1 MDANQFFSI
10 ANQASPTLDAFA
22 QGTPGLALP
31 SGKTDFANLF
41 NGQMLAQM
49 RQEFAAPVPVQV
61 DLQLVSLG
69 PKINLITADAPLPD
83 MESLASFAR
92 AQGLDEEAVRT
103 LFGGSSTLTSQKLTD
118 LLDQDL
124 AQGTPDTTVQLA
136 PVMASVPTLVVPIAV
151 AARQAPVSAPS
162 TAPIPSPANAATL
175 VDLLDQGTAQGTLD
189 TTAPLAPVVA
199 SVPTPVVAITVA
211 AKQAPVSA
219 PSAAPMTSPANA
231 AKLVDLLDQDPAQGI
246 PDMTAPLASVMASV
260 PTPVVAITVAA
271 KQAPVSATSAGSN
284 LIAANGNLR
293 PNLLGQSTAAP
304 AELLQTLADLS
315 TPADPV
321 IAYLI
326 SAQMSARQQTAL
338 SATNA
343 PVTDMPSHAVA
354 DPMQIAMRIRLDVQS
369 QEITRRLSLMSGSS
383 QKASWAAI
391 AGSGIAD
398 TGLTKPWE
406 TLHID
411 IPSVPLSGLS
421 DSPIALISDLTAGIA
436 PLYGGSGETAKT
448 FPSDAATASNAEPPS
463 ESVLLAQRSAQYQ
476 QLADRIG
483 QSLGERLLSQIERGE
498 WSLKLRL
505 QPESLGRVDVALA
518 MHAGALD
525 ASFASDNSMTR
536 DLILQGAAKLRDTLA
551 QSGMAVAT
559 VWVGGDQGRKHDG
572 NPTPGRSFKSA
583 SGAIRKSD
591 AEPVLGVSS
600 PGRPSTTSEGLDV
613 LA

>member
-10 ANQASPTLDAFA
+10 ANQACPTLDALA
-22 QGTPGLALP
+22 LGTPGVAVP

-118 LLDQDL
+118 SLDQSQVQGATDTNAKDL
-124 AQGTPDTTVQLA
+124 ATSL
-136 PVMASVPTLVVPIAV
+136 
-151 AARQAPVSAPS
+151 
-162 TAPIPSPANAATL
+162 PA
-175 VDLLDQGTAQGTLD
+175 
-189 TTAPLAPVVA
+189 
-199 SVPTPVVAITVA
+199 PVVAITVA

-231 AKLVDLLDQDPAQGI
+231 ARWVDLLDQG
-246 PDMTAPLASVMASV
+246 TAHGTRDTTVPLAPVMASV

-293 PNLLGQSTAAP
+293 PNLLGQSTAPP

-321 IAYLI
+321 IPYLI

-391 AGSGIAD
+391 AGSGITD
-398 TGLTKPWE
+398 TGLTKPLE
-406 TLHID
+406 MLHID

-421 DSPIALISDLTAGIA
+421 DSPIALISDLAAGIA

-600 PGRPSTTSEGLDV
+600 PGRIPTAADGLDV

>member
-10 ANQASPTLDAFA
+10 ANQACPTLDALA
-22 QGTPGLALP
+22 LGTPGVAVP

-69 PKINLITADAPLPD
+69 PKINLITADGPLPD

-103 LFGGSSTLTSQKLTD
+103 LFGSPPTSINPKLTD
-118 LLDQDL
+118 LLDQSPAQFLSEKPAQTANVPLSLPTPGSEFPTSSIAANSSTLL
-124 AQGTPDTTVQLA
+124 ARHEQKPAQRSPDMPDPL
-136 PVMASVPTLVVPIAV
+136 ASVLALMPGRV
-151 AARQAPVSAPS
+151 
-162 TAPIPSPANAATL
+162 AATL
-175 VDLLDQGTAQGTLD
+175 TALNQPPELPLSSIPVSSSTPVDLLNQSQVLAVSD
-189 TTAPLAPVVA
+189 TTAPLTCAIA
-199 SVPTPVVAITVA
+199 SVPSPIVATTVTPHPIQVLALATRPGSIAVNESPLPNLMSLGTA
-211 AKQAPVSA
+211 ATAELPQ
-219 PSAAPMTSPANA
+219 TPADSIKTA
-231 AKLVDLLDQDPAQGI
+231 DPLIAY
-246 PDMTAPLASVMASV
+246 LASV
-260 PTPVVAITVAA
+260 
-271 KQAPVSATSAGSN
+271 
-284 LIAANGNLR
+284 
-293 PNLLGQSTAAP
+293 
-304 AELLQTLADLS
+304 
-315 TPADPV
+315 
-321 IAYLI
+321 
-326 SAQMSARQQTAL
+326 QMSARQQTAL
-338 SATNA
+338 PVTNA

-398 TGLTKPWE
+398 TGLTKPCE

-448 FPSDAATASNAEPPS
+448 LPSDAATASNAEPTS

-476 QLADRIG
+476 QLADRVG
-483 QSLGERLLSQIERGE
+483 QSLGERLLSQIEKGE

-518 MHAGALD
+518 MHGGALD

-536 DLILQGAAKLRDTLA
+536 DLILQGAGKLRDTLA

-600 PGRPSTTSEGLDV
+600 PGRLSTTNEGLDV

>member
-1 MDANQFFSI
+1 VDANQFFSI

-293 PNLLGQSTAAP
+293 PNLMSLGTAAT
-304 AELLQTLADLS
+304 AELPQ
-315 TPADPV
+315 TPADSIKTADPL
-321 IAYLI
+321 IAYLV
-326 SAQMSARQQTAL
+326 SVQMSARQQTAVPV
-338 SATNA
+338 TNA
-343 PVTDMPSHAVA
+343 PVQDMPSHAVA
-354 DPMQIAMRIRLDVQS
+354 DPMQLAMRVRLDVQS

-391 AGSGIAD
+391 AGSGITD

-421 DSPIALISDLTAGIA
+421 DSPIALISDLAAGIA

>member
-22 QGTPGLALP
+22 QGTPGVTLP
-31 SGKTDFANLF
+31 SGNTDFANLF

-118 LLDQDL
+118 LLDQDP

-136 PVMASVPTLVVPIAV
+136 PVMASVPTPVVPIAV
-151 AARQAPVSAPS
+151 AAKQAPISAPS
-162 TAPIPSPANAATL
+162 TGSRSIMVSGPPLPNLPGLNAAT
-175 VDLLDQGTAQGTLD
+175 
-189 TTAPLAPVVA
+189 
-199 SVPTPVVAITVA
+199 TVA
-211 AKQAPVSA
+211 PSQAV
-219 PSAAPMTSPANA
+219 
-231 AKLVDLLDQDPAQGI
+231 
-246 PDMTAPLASVMASV
+246 
-260 PTPVVAITVAA
+260 
-271 KQAPVSATSAGSN
+271 
-284 LIAANGNLR
+284 
-293 PNLLGQSTAAP
+293 
-304 AELLQTLADLS
+304 
-315 TPADPV
+315 ADPIV
-321 IAYLI
+321 TADPLIAYLV
-326 SAQMSARQQTAL
+326 SVQMSARQQTAVPV
-338 SATNA
+338 TNA
-343 PVTDMPSHAVA
+343 PVQDMPSHTVA
-354 DPMQIAMRIRLDVQS
+354 DPMQLAMRVRLDVQS

-483 QSLGERLLSQIERGE
+483 QSLGERLLSQIEKGE

-591 AEPVLGVSS
+591 AEPVLGVSP

>member
-10 ANQASPTLDAFA
+10 ANQASPTLDALA
-22 QGTPGLALP
+22 LGAPGLAVP

-103 LFGGSSTLTSQKLTD
+103 LFGSPPTSINPKLTD
-118 LLDQDL
+118 LLDQSPAQFLSEKPAQAANVPLSLPTPGSEFPTSSIAANSSTLL
-124 AQGTPDTTVQLA
+124 ARHEQKPAQRSPDMPDPL
-136 PVMASVPTLVVPIAV
+136 ASVLALMPGRV
-151 AARQAPVSAPS
+151 
-162 TAPIPSPANAATL
+162 AATL
-175 VDLLDQGTAQGTLD
+175 TALNQPPELPLSSIPVSSSTPVDLLNQSQVLAVSD
-189 TTAPLAPVVA
+189 TTAPLTCAIA
-199 SVPTPVVAITVA
+199 SVPSPIVATTVTPHPI
-211 AKQAPVSA
+211 QVSA
-219 PSAAPMTSPANA
+219 LATRPGSIAVNESPLPNLMSLGTAATAELPQTPADSIKTA
-231 AKLVDLLDQDPAQGI
+231 DPLIAY
-246 PDMTAPLASVMASV
+246 LASV
-260 PTPVVAITVAA
+260 
-271 KQAPVSATSAGSN
+271 
-284 LIAANGNLR
+284 
-293 PNLLGQSTAAP
+293 
-304 AELLQTLADLS
+304 
-315 TPADPV
+315 
-321 IAYLI
+321 
-326 SAQMSARQQTAL
+326 QMSARQQTAL
-338 SATNA
+338 PVTNA

-354 DPMQIAMRIRLDVQS
+354 DPMQIAMRVRLDVQS

-391 AGSGIAD
+391 AGSGITD
-398 TGLTKPWE
+398 TGLTKPLE

-421 DSPIALISDLTAGIA
+421 DGPVSLTSDLVAGLT

-448 FPSDAATASNAEPPS
+448 RPSDAATASNAEPTS

-476 QLADRIG
+476 QLADRVG
-483 QSLGERLLSQIERGE
+483 QSLGERLLSQIEKGE

-525 ASFASDNSMTR
+525 ASFASDNSVTR
-536 DLILQGAAKLRDTLA
+536 DLILQGAGKLRDTLA

-600 PGRPSTTSEGLDV
+600 PGRLSTTNEGLDV

>member
-10 ANQASPTLDAFA
+10 ANQASPTLDALA
-22 QGTPGLALP
+22 LGAPGLAVP

-49 RQEFAAPVPVQV
+49 RQEFAAPVPAQV

-83 MESLASFAR
+83 MESLATFAR
-92 AQGLDEEAVRT
+92 AQGLDENAVRT
-103 LFGGSSTLTSQKLTD
+103 LFGGSSTLSSQKVTDLLGQGQVQVAADANLKDLATSAPAPVFGIAVAAKQAEVSAPSTGPIPSPGNAAKLVD
-118 LLDQDL
+118 LLDQDTG
-124 AQGTPDTTVQLA
+124 QGTPDMTAQLA
-136 PVMASVPTLVVPIAV
+136 PAMASVPTPVFGITV
-151 AARQAPVSAPS
+151 AAKQ
-162 TAPIPSPANAATL
+162 APIPSPANAAKL
-175 VDLLDQGTAQGTLD
+175 VDLLDRVTGQGTPDMTAQLSP
-189 TTAPLAPVVA
+189 AMA

-219 PSAAPMTSPANA
+219 PSTGPSSIAVNGN
-231 AKLVDLLDQDPAQGI
+231 LLPNLPGLS
-246 PDMTAPLASVMASV
+246 TAPLA
-260 PTPVVAITVAA
+260 
-271 KQAPVSATSAGSN
+271 
-284 LIAANGNLR
+284 
-293 PNLLGQSTAAP
+293 
-304 AELLQTLADLS
+304 ELPQ
-315 TPADPV
+315 TPADSIKTADPL
-321 IAYLI
+321 IAYLV

-338 SATNA
+338 PVTNA
-343 PVTDMPSHAVA
+343 PVTDMPSHPVA

-391 AGSGIAD
+391 AGSGITDA
-398 TGLTKPWE
+398 GLAKPWE

-421 DSPIALISDLTAGIA
+421 DGPVSLISDLTAGLA
-436 PLYGGSGETAKT
+436 PLYGGSGEVVKPAL
-448 FPSDAATASNAEPPS
+448 SDPAGVSTAEPLP
-463 ESVLLAQRSAQYQ
+463 EGALAAQRSAQYQ
-476 QLADRIG
+476 QLADRVG
-483 QSLGERLLSQIERGE
+483 QSLGERLLSQIEKGE
-498 WSLKLRL
+498 WNLKLRL

-525 ASFASDNSMTR
+525 ASFASDNSVTR
-536 DLILQGAAKLRDTLA
+536 DLILQGAGKLRDTLA

-600 PGRPSTTSEGLDV
+600 PGRIPTAADGLDV

>member
-1 MDANQFFSI
+1 
-10 ANQASPTLDAFA
+10 
-22 QGTPGLALP
+22 
-31 SGKTDFANLF
+31 
-41 NGQMLAQM
+41 
-49 RQEFAAPVPVQV
+49 
-61 DLQLVSLG
+61 
-69 PKINLITADAPLPD
+69 
-83 MESLASFAR
+83 
-92 AQGLDEEAVRT
+92 
-103 LFGGSSTLTSQKLTD
+103 
-118 LLDQDL
+118 
-124 AQGTPDTTVQLA
+124 
-136 PVMASVPTLVVPIAV
+136 
-151 AARQAPVSAPS
+151 
-162 TAPIPSPANAATL
+162 
-175 VDLLDQGTAQGTLD
+175 
-189 TTAPLAPVVA
+189 
-199 SVPTPVVAITVA
+199 
-211 AKQAPVSA
+211 
-219 PSAAPMTSPANA
+219 
-231 AKLVDLLDQDPAQGI
+231 LVDLLDQDPAQGI
-246 PDMTAPLASVMASV
+246 PDMTAPLAPVMASV
-260 PTPVVAITVAA
+260 PTPVVAITVAVKQTPISA
-271 KQAPVSATSAGSN
+271 PSAAPMTSPANAARLVDLLDQDPAQGIPDMTAQLAPVMASVPTPVVPIAVAARQAPVSALATRPGS
-284 LIAANGNLR
+284 IAVNGSPL
-293 PNLLGQSTAAP
+293 PNLMSLGTAAT
-304 AELLQTLADLS
+304 AELPQ
-315 TPADPV
+315 TPADSIKTADPL
-321 IAYLI
+321 IAYLV
-326 SAQMSARQQTAL
+326 SVQMSARQQTAVPV
-338 SATNA
+338 TNA
-343 PVTDMPSHAVA
+343 PVQDMPSHAVA
-354 DPMQIAMRIRLDVQS
+354 DPMQLAMRVRLDVQS

-421 DSPIALISDLTAGIA
+421 DSPIALISDLAAGIA

>member
-10 ANQASPTLDAFA
+10 ANQASPTLDALA
-22 QGTPGLALP
+22 LGAPGLAVP

-49 RQEFAAPVPVQV
+49 RQEFAAPVPAQV

-83 MESLASFAR
+83 MESLATFAR
-92 AQGLDEEAVRT
+92 AQGLDENAVRT
-103 LFGGSSTLTSQKLTD
+103 LFGGSSTLSSQKVTDLLGQGQVQVAADANLKDWATSRPAPVFTNASKLVD
-118 LLDQDL
+118 LLDQDTG
-124 AQGTPDTTVQLA
+124 QGTPDMTAQLA
-136 PVMASVPTLVVPIAV
+136 PAMASVPTPVFGITV
-151 AARQAPVSAPS
+151 AAKQ
-162 TAPIPSPANAATL
+162 APIPSPANAAKL
-175 VDLLDQGTAQGTLD
+175 VDLLDRVTGQGTPDMTAQ
-189 TTAPLAPVVA
+189 LAPAMA

-219 PSAAPMTSPANA
+219 PSTGPSSIAVNGN
-231 AKLVDLLDQDPAQGI
+231 LLPNLPGLS
-246 PDMTAPLASVMASV
+246 TAPLA
-260 PTPVVAITVAA
+260 
-271 KQAPVSATSAGSN
+271 
-284 LIAANGNLR
+284 
-293 PNLLGQSTAAP
+293 
-304 AELLQTLADLS
+304 ELPQ
-315 TPADPV
+315 TPADSIKTADPL
-321 IAYLI
+321 IAYLV

-338 SATNA
+338 PVTNA
-343 PVTDMPSHAVA
+343 PVTDTPSHPVA

-391 AGSGIAD
+391 AGSGITDA
-398 TGLTKPWE
+398 GLAKPWE

-421 DSPIALISDLTAGIA
+421 DGPVSLISDLTAGLA
-436 PLYGGSGETAKT
+436 PLYGGSGEVVKPAL
-448 FPSDAATASNAEPPS
+448 SDPAGVSTAEPLP
-463 ESVLLAQRSAQYQ
+463 EGALAAQRSAQYQ
-476 QLADRIG
+476 QLADRVG
-483 QSLGERLLSQIERGE
+483 QSLGERLLSQIEKGE
-498 WSLKLRL
+498 WNLKLRL

-525 ASFASDNSMTR
+525 ASFASDNSVTR
-536 DLILQGAAKLRDTLA
+536 DLILQGAGKLRDTLA

-600 PGRPSTTSEGLDV
+600 PGRIPTAADGLDV

>member
-22 QGTPGLALP
+22 QGTPGVTLP
-31 SGKTDFANLF
+31 SGNTDFANLF

-118 LLDQDL
+118 LLDQDP

-136 PVMASVPTLVVPIAV
+136 PVMASVPTPVVAITVAV
-151 AARQAPVSAPS
+151 KQTPVSAPS
-162 TAPIPSPANAATL
+162 TAPIPSPANAAKL
-175 VDLLDQGTAQGTLD
+175 VDLQDQGTAHGTLD
-189 TTAPLAPVVA
+189 TTSQLAPVMA
-199 SVPTPVVAITVA
+199 SVPTLVVPIAVA

-219 PSAAPMTSPANA
+219 PSTGSRSIMVSGPPLPNLPGLNA
-231 AKLVDLLDQDPAQGI
+231 A
-246 PDMTAPLASVMASV
+246 T
-260 PTPVVAITVAA
+260 TVAPS
-271 KQAPVSATSAGSN
+271 QAV
-284 LIAANGNLR
+284 
-293 PNLLGQSTAAP
+293 
-304 AELLQTLADLS
+304 
-315 TPADPV
+315 ADPIV
-321 IAYLI
+321 TADPLIAYLV
-326 SAQMSARQQTAL
+326 SVQMSARQQTAVPV
-338 SATNA
+338 TNA
-343 PVTDMPSHAVA
+343 PVQDMPSHTVA
-354 DPMQIAMRIRLDVQS
+354 DPMQLAMRVRLDVQS

-483 QSLGERLLSQIERGE
+483 QSLGERLLSQIEKGE

-591 AEPVLGVSS
+591 AEPVLGVSP

>member
-10 ANQASPTLDAFA
+10 ANQASPTLDALV
-22 QGTPGLALP
+22 QGTLSLAVP

-103 LFGGSSTLTSQKLTD
+103 LFGSPPTSINPKLTD
-118 LLDQDL
+118 LLDQSP
-124 AQGTPDTTVQLA
+124 AQFLSEKPAQRSPDMPDPL
-136 PVMASVPTLVVPIAV
+136 ASVLALMPGRV
-151 AARQAPVSAPS
+151 
-162 TAPIPSPANAATL
+162 AATL
-175 VDLLDQGTAQGTLD
+175 TALNQPPELPLSSIPVSSSTPVDLLNQSQVVAVSD
-189 TTAPLAPVVA
+189 TTAPLTCAIA
-199 SVPTPVVAITVA
+199 SVPSPIVATTVTPHPI
-211 AKQAPVSA
+211 QVSA
-219 PSAAPMTSPANA
+219 LATRPGSIAVNESPLPNLMSLGTAATAELPQTPADSIKTA
-231 AKLVDLLDQDPAQGI
+231 DPLIAY
-246 PDMTAPLASVMASV
+246 LASV
-260 PTPVVAITVAA
+260 
-271 KQAPVSATSAGSN
+271 
-284 LIAANGNLR
+284 
-293 PNLLGQSTAAP
+293 
-304 AELLQTLADLS
+304 
-315 TPADPV
+315 
-321 IAYLI
+321 
-326 SAQMSARQQTAL
+326 QMSARQQTAL
-338 SATNA
+338 PVTNA

-354 DPMQIAMRIRLDVQS
+354 DPMQIAMRVRLDVQS

-391 AGSGIAD
+391 AGSGITD
-398 TGLTKPWE
+398 TGLTKPLE

-421 DSPIALISDLTAGIA
+421 DGPVSLTSDLVAGLT

-448 FPSDAATASNAEPPS
+448 LPSDAATASNAEPTS

-476 QLADRIG
+476 QLADRVG
-483 QSLGERLLSQIERGE
+483 QSLGERLLSQIEKGE

-518 MHAGALD
+518 MHGGALD

-536 DLILQGAAKLRDTLA
+536 ELILQGAGKLRDTLA

-600 PGRPSTTSEGLDV
+600 PGRLSTTNEGLDV

>member
-10 ANQASPTLDAFA
+10 ANQASPTLDALA
-22 QGTPGLALP
+22 QGTLSLAVP

-83 MESLASFAR
+83 LESLASFAR

-103 LFGGSSTLTSQKLTD
+103 LFGGASTLTSQKLAD
-118 LLDQDL
+118 LLDQSQVQGATDTNPQDL
-124 AQGTPDTTVQLA
+124 ATSRPAPVFTNASKLIELVDRSTPLGPPDTTAQLA
-136 PVMASVPTLVVPIAV
+136 TVMASVPTPIVAITV
-151 AARQAPVSAPS
+151 AAKQAPVSALS
-162 TAPIPSPANAATL
+162 TAQIPSPANAAKL
-175 VDLLDQGTAQGTLD
+175 ADLPDQGTGQGTPD
-189 TTAPLAPVVA
+189 MTAQLATVMA

-219 PSAAPMTSPANA
+219 PSAGP
-231 AKLVDLLDQDPAQGI
+231 
-246 PDMTAPLASVMASV
+246 
-260 PTPVVAITVAA
+260 
-271 KQAPVSATSAGSN
+271 GS
-284 LIAANGNLR
+284 IAANGNLR
-293 PNLLGQSTAAP
+293 PNLLGLSTAP
-304 AELLQTLADLS
+304 
-315 TPADPV
+315 PADSIKTADPL
-321 IAYLI
+321 IAYLV

-338 SATNA
+338 PVTNA

-354 DPMQIAMRIRLDVQS
+354 DPMQIAMRVRLDVQS

-391 AGSGIAD
+391 AGSGITD
-398 TGLTKPWE
+398 TGLTKPLE

-411 IPSVPLSGLS
+411 IPAVPLSGLS
-421 DSPIALISDLTAGIA
+421 DGPVSLTSDLAAGLA

-448 FPSDAATASNAEPPS
+448 LPSDAATASSAEPAS

-476 QLADRIG
+476 QLADRVG
-483 QSLGERLLSQIERGE
+483 QSLGERLLSQIEKGE
-498 WSLKLRL
+498 WSLNLRL

-518 MHAGALD
+518 MHGGALD

-536 DLILQGAAKLRDTLA
+536 DLILQGAGKLRDTLA

-600 PGRPSTTSEGLDV
+600 PGRLSTTNEGLDV